1 MLDLKTEV
9 DYKTIVKEVLDVE
22 ANAIRDLI
30 ESIDMDDLEKAIEM
44 IYTTKNRTI
53 ITGMGKSGLV
63 GKKIAATL
71 ASTGTPAIYMHPSEG
86 LHGDLG
92 MVTSD
97 DTVIALSNSGETDEV
112 LNLLPSLD
120 KIGVNLIAIV
130 KNPMSTLAIKSD
142 VVLTLGHFE
151 EACPLRLAPTTSTT
165 VTLALG
171 DAIAVALL
179 KKRNF
184 QPEDFALYHPSGSLG
199 RRLLMTIDNLLATK
213 KKTPIV
219 TSGTTVQEALFE
231 MTRHGLGATC
241 IVDEAGELA
250 GILTDGDI
258 RRAMADG
265 ESVLGKTVQEL
276 GNTMPITTKADVLAT
291 NVLEIMEEKRIN
303 VMPVIDDNNK
313 PLGMIHFH
321 DMMNL
326 GI

>member
-1 MLDLKTEV
+1 MLDLKHDV
-9 DYKTIVKEVLDVE
+9 DYQSSVKEVLDLE
-22 ANAIRDLI
+22 ANAILSLKDHLD
-30 ESIDMDDLEKAIEM
+30 ENVDKAIDMILA
-44 IYTTKNRTI
+44 TKNRTI
-53 ITGMGKSGLV
+53 ITGMGKSGII

-71 ASTGTPAIYMHPSEG
+71 ASTGTPAIFLHPSEG

-92 MVTSD
+92 MVTPD
-97 DTVIALSNSGETDEV
+97 DTVIALSNSGETEEV

-120 KIGVNLIAIV
+120 KIGSNLICIV

-142 VVLTLGHFE
+142 VVMTIGDFE

-179 KKRNF
+179 KKRQF
-184 QPEDFALYHPSGSLG
+184 QPEDFALFHPSGSLG
-199 RRLLMTIDNLLATK
+199 RRLLMTIDNVLASTK
-213 KKTPIV
+213 KQPMV
-219 TSGTTVQEALFE
+219 TENCTVKDALFE
-231 MTRHGLGATC
+231 MTKHGLGATC
-241 IVDEAGELA
+241 IVGEDGTLH

-258 RRAMADG
+258 RRAMTEG
-265 ESVLGKTVQEL
+265 ETVMNKSVKEL
-276 GNTMPITTKADVLAT
+276 GNTMPITTRAGILAT

-303 VMPVIDDNNK
+303 VMPVVDDENK

>member
-1 MLDLKTEV
+1 MLDLQTEV
-9 DYKTIVKEVLDVE
+9 DYRSIVEEVLDVE
-22 ANAIRDLI
+22 AGAITSLKEHLD
-30 ESIDMDDLEKAIEM
+30 ENIDKAIEM
-44 IYTTKNRTI
+44 ILSTKNRTI
-53 ITGMGKSGLV
+53 ITGMGKSGLI

-92 MVTSD
+92 MVTSE
-97 DTVIALSNSGETDEV
+97 DTVIALSNSGETEEV
-112 LNLLPSLD
+112 LNLLPSLQ
-120 KIGVNLIAIV
+120 KIGTNLICIV

-142 VVLTLGHFE
+142 VVLTLGRFE

-184 QPEDFALYHPSGSLG
+184 QPEDFALFHPSGSLG
-199 RRLLMTIDNLLATK
+199 RRLLMTIDNLLAASK
-213 KKTPIV
+213 KSPMV
-219 TSGTTVQEALFE
+219 TESCTVKDALFE
-231 MTRHGLGATC
+231 MTKHGLGATC
-241 IVDEAGELA
+241 IVGEDGTLQ

-258 RRAMADG
+258 RRAMASG
-265 ESVLGKTVQEL
+265 EDVMDQTVKEL
-276 GNTMPITTKADVLAT
+276 GNTMPITTQADVLAT

-303 VMPVIDDNNK
+303 VMPVIDENNK